1 MRLAELPAPGLEI
14 KMNAIVKSV
23 PQASTSVLVR
33 MSQRF
38 GVDADK
44 MMTTLKATCFKGDV
58 TNEQM
63 LALLVV
69 ADQYDLN
76 PWTKEIFAFP
86 AQGGAIVPVVGV
98 DGWSRI
104 INSNPQFDGMD
115 FIEGELNK
123 HSIPTWIECR
133 IHRKD
138 RSHPTS
144 VREYFDEVY
153 RDVGPWK
160 SHPRR
165 MLRHKA
171 MIQCARLAFGFAGIH
186 DEDEAYRIL
195 ESPAQLPKIDP
206 RGDLSDVDMA
216 LRDKWV
222 DDIKSILDQD
232 KEEEAI
238 AAEMREVAVELNKYQ
253 ELYIAVV
260 DELAKQDVITKK
272 NWRKITAL
280 LPTREGHA

>member
-1 MRLAELPAPGLEI
+1 MNTVATIPAKLPSA
-14 KMNAIVKSV
+14 
-23 PQASTSVLVR
+23 SVLVR
-33 MSQRF
+33 MAGKY
-38 GVDADK
+38 GVDAEK
-44 MMTTLKATCFKGDV
+44 MLGTLKATAFRGEV
-58 TNEQM
+58 SNEQM
-63 LALLVV
+63 MALLVV

-86 AQGGAIVPVVGV
+86 DRNNGIVPVVGV

-104 INSNPQFDGMD
+104 INSHPQFDGVD
-115 FIEGELNK
+115 FIEGELNVK
-123 HSIPTWIECR
+123 SIPTWIECR

-138 RSHPTS
+138 RSHPIAIK
-144 VREYFDEVY
+144 EYFEEVY

-171 MIQCARLAFGFAGIH
+171 LIQAARLAFGFAGVY
-186 DEDEAYRIL
+186 DQDEAERIIDVTPQQVL
-195 ESPAQLPKIDP
+195 LPKIDP
-206 RGDLSDVDMA
+206 RGDLSQVDMT

-238 AAEMREVAVELNKYQ
+238 ATEMREVAVELNKHQ
-253 ELYIAVV
+253 ELYISVV
-260 DELAKQDVITKK
+260 DELAKRDIITKK
-272 NWRKITAL
+272 NWRKVTAL
-280 LPTREGHA
+280 LVDRDNHQ